1 MSNII
6 LIASDH
12 NGVKEKREL
21 KNFLKKNNYTVIDLG
36 PYDETISVDYIDY
49 ASQLAQ
55 IISQKEVERGILICG
70 TGVGMSIVANR
81 FTNVRS
87 VLAHNEMT
95 AVKSREHN
103 NSNVIC
109 LGAWISSIE
118 EMQYM
123 SMKWL
128 DEKWGE
134 GRHVKR
140 VERIDSKGGLVLVNG
155 VFDLLHEGHLE
166 LIKFAKTQGEKLVV
180 AIDADERV
188 RQNKGK
194 DRPVNN
200 ENIRKKLLES
210 NKFVDEVVIFNS
222 KEQLK
227 ELYNTLSP
235 NVIVKGS
242 EWTEEQ
248 IRRQDEIPR
257 EIDIKVYP
265 LYGNHSTTN
274 LLKKIDSM
282 VTVEKK

>member
-1 MSNII
+1 MIKTI

-12 NGVKEKREL
+12 NGIKEKKIL
-21 KNFLKKNNYTVIDLG
+21 KDFLKKNKYMVIDLG
-36 PYDETISVDYIDY
+36 PYNNNVSVDYVDY
-49 ASQLAQ
+49 ASQLSQ
-55 IISQKEVERGILICG
+55 IISEKEADRGILICG

-81 FTNVRS
+81 FANVRS

-95 AVKSREHN
+95 AIKSREHN

-118 EMQYM
+118 EMEDM
-123 SMKWL
+123 VMKWI

-140 VERIDSKGGLVLVNG
+140 VERIDSKNGIVLING

-180 AIDADERV
+180 AIDADKRV
-188 RQNKGK
+188 RENKGK

-210 NKFVDEVVIFNS
+210 NKYVDEVVIFSS
-222 KEQLK
+222 KQELK
-227 ELYNTLSP
+227 DLYKTLSP

-248 IRRQDEIPR
+248 IRKQDEIPQ

-282 VTVEKK
+282 ETVEKK